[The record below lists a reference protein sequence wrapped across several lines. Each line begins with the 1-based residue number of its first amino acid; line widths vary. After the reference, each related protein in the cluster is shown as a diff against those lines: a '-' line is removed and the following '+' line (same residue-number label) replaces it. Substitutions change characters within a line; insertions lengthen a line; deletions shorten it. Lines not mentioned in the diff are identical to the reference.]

1 MEMERSMERHTSFK
15 PGGVVGWALNVWRA
29 RAAAEGR
36 RKERGLQVRETLALG
51 GRRQL
56 ALVTCGDREFLVGMG
71 ADTVDSIVPL
81 AQPVLVE
88 MPRRAH
94 WNGGF

>member
-1 MEMERSMERHTSFK
+1 MEEGLVQRQSFK
-15 PGGVVGWALNVWRA
+15 PGGVVGWALEVWRS
-29 RAAAEGR
+29 RAVAEKR

-71 ADTVDSIVPL
+71 ADSVDSIVPL
-81 AQPVLVE
+81 AQPPVIEL
-88 MPRRAH
+88 PRRAH
-94 WNGGF
+94 WDGGF